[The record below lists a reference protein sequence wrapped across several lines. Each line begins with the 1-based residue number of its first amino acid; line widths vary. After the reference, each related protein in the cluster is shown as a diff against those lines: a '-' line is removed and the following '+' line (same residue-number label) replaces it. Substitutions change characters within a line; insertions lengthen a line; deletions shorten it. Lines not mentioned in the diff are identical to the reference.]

1 MLSARHAKAVGTAAQ
16 NRREKQVNQAEGE
29 AEADLNSLY
38 QTVVEKRTAYEGAA
52 ASWESAQMIYNSLQN
67 KQSAGMLTN
76 TEYLEGE
83 ASYLE
88 KQAAWESASMA
99 LRQAYENY
107 RWEVMGVSEA
117 RQ

>member
-1 MLSARHAKAVGTAAQ
+1 
-16 NRREKQVNQAEGE
+16 
-29 AEADLNSLY
+29 
-38 QTVVEKRTAYEGAA
+38 
-52 ASWESAQMIYNSLQN
+52 
-67 KQSAGMLTN
+67 MLTN

-107 RWEVMGVSEA
+107 RWEGLGGSEA

>member
-1 MLSARHAKAVGTAAQ
+1 
-16 NRREKQVNQAEGE
+16 
-29 AEADLNSLY
+29 
-38 QTVVEKRTAYEGAA
+38 
-52 ASWESAQMIYNSLQN
+52 MIYNSLQN

>member
-1 MLSARHAKAVGTAAQ
+1 M
-16 NRREKQVNQAEGE
+16 NQAEGE

-52 ASWESAQMIYNSLQN
+52 ASWESAQIIYNSLQN

-76 TEYLEGE
+76 TEYLEGRL
-83 ASYLE
+83 LE

-107 RWEVMGVSEA
+107 RWEVLGVSEA